1 MAVVNHYDLFQ
12 DALIEHLK
20 VTSRLASMW
29 QATGEAIRIIACAV
43 QDGGKVLV
51 CGNGGSAADA
61 QHMAAELAGRFR
73 VERPPVAALALTT
86 DTSVLTAIG
95 NDYGYDEVFARQ
107 VLGLGK
113 RGDVL
118 VAISTSGFS
127 RNVLCAAIAACESG
141 ISVVS
146 LTGSTGKMLE
156 ELSDVTLLV
165 PSEDTARVQ
174 EAHELLIHIICE
186 AVELHLCG

>member
-1 MAVVNHYDLFQ
+1 MAGVNHYNLFH
-12 DALIEHLK
+12 DALAEHMR
-20 VTSRLASMW
+20 VTASMAGMW
-29 QATGEAIRIIACAV
+29 RDTGEAIRTIACAL

-73 VERPPVAALALTT
+73 MDRKSLAALALTT

-118 VAISTSGFS
+118 VAISTSGCS
-127 RNVLCAAIAACESG
+127 RNVLDAAIAARELG
-141 ISVVS
+141 MFVVA
-146 LTGSTGKMLE
+146 LTGSTGHMLE
-156 ELSDVTLLV
+156 ALSDVTLLV
-165 PSEDTARVQ
+165 PSDDTPRIQ
-174 EAHELLIHIICE
+174 EAHEFLIHIICE